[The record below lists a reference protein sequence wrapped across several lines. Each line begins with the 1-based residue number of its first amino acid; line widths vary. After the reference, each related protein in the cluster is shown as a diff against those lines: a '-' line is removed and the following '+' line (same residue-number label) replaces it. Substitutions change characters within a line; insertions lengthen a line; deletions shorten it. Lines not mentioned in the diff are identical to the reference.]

1 MTAVWKIPVAYAP
14 TDFENEETI
23 MKRPGVDVRP
33 EIAHPAVGMIAPAQ
47 LCEFDKVGRINIPA
61 SLRESVGLGMKEE
74 SVLLGTGNY
83 LELWNKSEY
92 EQYLHT
98 SMGEF
103 LDAAQ
108 SLSEMIREE
117 Q

>member
-1 MTAVWKIPVAYAP
+1 M
-14 TDFENEETI
+14 
-23 MKRPGVDVRP
+23 
-33 EIAHPAVGMIAPAQ
+33 
-47 LCEFDKVGRINIPA
+47 
-61 SLRESVGLGMKEE
+61 
-74 SVLLGTGNY
+74 LLGTGNY
-83 LELWNKSEY
+83 LELWNKIEY